1 LQELKPLRLGMPDSE
16 TQKYIADQL
25 FGLEKT
31 ITDLENQLTVA
42 RNFRIKL
49 SNEKIGVANV

>member
-1 LQELKPLRLGMPDSE
+1 MPDSE

-25 FGLEKT
+25 FGLKKT

-49 SNEKIGVANV
+49 SNEKIVVANV